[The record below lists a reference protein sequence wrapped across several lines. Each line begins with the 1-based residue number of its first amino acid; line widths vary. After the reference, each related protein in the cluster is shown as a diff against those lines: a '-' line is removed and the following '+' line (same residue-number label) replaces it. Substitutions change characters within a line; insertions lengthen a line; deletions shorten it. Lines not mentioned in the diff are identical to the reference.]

1 MSRHNPLK
9 RAFDFLASVKLAIPL
24 LVVIAIASIVGSLIP
39 QGRNVQLAQGVPE
52 WVRSL
57 NQYFQLND
65 IFHSWWYVL
74 LVGVLGLSLVAITV
88 KRIPTVW
95 RQRGLGAGMGILL
108 AHVGI
113 LLVIGGAM
121 YGGMSGFRYYTRLIE
136 GDVTVLPS
144 LPFVIKLDRLD
155 LKYYSADTFR
165 RLGPNFRMAETQ
177 ESALTLLHHGNPFL
191 KATAAPGRPVVA
203 RGVKMLPA
211 EKDVGWAFDLVLSA
225 SGRDKVVPIRPWAPP
240 LVTLGLGNPN
250 QILVH
255 RLTPHGSDGQ
265 GIEDGPGALAT
276 EVVLLQVDGTVRS
289 LGFASQTEPLKFGAW
304 TVSVTNIRR
313 YTGLHV
319 YNRPEQPFLIAGI
332 VTLIVGLVG
341 YFTRWGLKLVPQRLR
356 AKTRES
362 PPRVVQALEPT
373 PATLREKVL
382 R

>member
-24 LVVIAIASIVGSLIP
+24 LVVIAIASIAGSLIP
-39 QGRNVQLAQGVPE
+39 QGRNIRLAQDAPE
-52 WVRSL
+52 WVRAL
-57 NQYFQLND
+57 NQYLELND

-74 LVGVLGLSLVAITV
+74 LAGVLGLSLVAITV

-121 YGGMSGFRYYTRLIE
+121 YGGMSGFRYYTHLME

-165 RLGPNFRMAETQ
+165 RLGPNFRMAEKQ

-225 SGRDKVVPIRPWAPP
+225 SGRDRVIPIRPWAPP

-255 RLTPHGSDGQ
+255 RLTPHGPDGQ
-265 GIEDGPGALAT
+265 GIEDGPSALAT
-276 EVVLLQVDGTVRS
+276 EAALLQVDGTVRS

-304 TVSVTNIRR
+304 TLSITNIRR

-341 YFTRWGLKLVPQRLR
+341 YFTRWGHKLVPKRLR
-356 AKTRES
+356 SEARET
-362 PPRVVQALEPT
+362 PPRVVQPLEPT
-373 PATLREKVL
+373 PEALREKVVS
-382 R
+382 